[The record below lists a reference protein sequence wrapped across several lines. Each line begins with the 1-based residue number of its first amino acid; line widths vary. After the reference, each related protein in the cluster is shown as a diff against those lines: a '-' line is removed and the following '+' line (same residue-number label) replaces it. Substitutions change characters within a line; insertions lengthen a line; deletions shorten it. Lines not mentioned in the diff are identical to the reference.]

1 MPYIVQTAQD
11 LNRNSRNLASWSVS
25 LYEGDEAVTNGL
37 AKSLHTLDAYNRRGV
52 FEDRYQALQAVA
64 GEVSAPFSIW
74 LHDRGDY
81 DRAEREGVAD
91 GMPIERRYEMKPFD
105 FKPPQKSVD
114 DWEEWKLIMIRYPN
128 GTVWIG

>member
-1 MPYIVQTAQD
+1 MPYIVETAQD
-11 LNRNSRNLASWSVS
+11 LNRNSRNLASWNMG
-25 LYEGDEAVTNGL
+25 LYEGDEVTTHRL
-37 AKSLHTLDAYNRRGV
+37 IKTLHTLDSYQLRGV
-52 FEDRYQALQAVA
+52 FEDRYQSLQAVA

-91 GMPIERRYEMKPFD
+91 GMPIESSYEMKPFD
-105 FKPPQKSVD
+105 FKPPKNSVD
-114 DWEEWKLIMIRYPN
+114 DWEEWNLVMIRYPN